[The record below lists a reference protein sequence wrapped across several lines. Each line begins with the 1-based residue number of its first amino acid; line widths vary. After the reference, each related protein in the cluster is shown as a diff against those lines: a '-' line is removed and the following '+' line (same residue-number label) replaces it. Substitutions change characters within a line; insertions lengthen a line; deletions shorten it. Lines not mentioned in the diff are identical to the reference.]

1 MVRKLVFHAHQEAR
15 VATDETPMEHGS
27 ISSVQIRV
35 SSVASTSCRDELR
48 ADHFP
53 PVALRQNPEH
63 RQRPLFW
70 LFLVLLFGFGWCM
83 VATAAQPNI
92 LLIVSDDQ
100 GWPDLGCIG
109 TKAIQTPHLDKL
121 ASEGVRL
128 TNYYVTWPAC
138 TPSRGSILTGRHPLR
153 NGLYDMVRNDL
164 VNFGHRYSAE
174 EYATSPEMTIG
185 LDPREK
191 TLGDMLHAAGYRCGM
206 VGKWDMGQAK
216 RYLPLQRG
224 FDFFYGHG
232 NNGIDYYTHERYGV
246 HSMFAGNDR
255 TKADQGTYATD
266 LFEREALRFIRDAE
280 NTSPKRERGAAQ
292 PWFLYLCFNAPHG
305 ASSFG
310 ADEKNP
316 KSRTGVQAPD
326 EYVTKYA
333 DAKLPDNLK
342 RYYAAVTRMDA
353 AIGEV
358 LTLIRDRGEEQNTLV
373 IFQSDNGGSGNGGNA
388 PLRGQKSTLWEGGLR
403 IPFIARWPGKIPAGR
418 VSDDFLT
425 TLELLP
431 TLAAAAGAK
440 TPEGVTLDGYDML
453 PTLAGKSPSPR
464 TEMFWEF
471 RGQKA
476 ARIGNYKWLES
487 KQGNGLFDLASDL
500 GEKEDLSDKL
510 PDVAAKINARWT
522 AWRKQMDQ
530 AEPRGPFRDY

>member
-1 MVRKLVFHAHQEAR
+1 MKSNSR
-15 VATDETPMEHGS
+15 VPIIVS
-27 ISSVQIRV
+27 PPWCSS
-35 SSVASTSCRDELR
+35 CLR
-48 ADHFP
+48 G
-53 PVALRQNPEH
+53 
-63 RQRPLFW
+63 LFR
-70 LFLVLLFGFGWCM
+70 LVLAIFLADVFS
-83 VATAAQPNI
+83 AKHAAADNQTGKPNI

-109 TKAIQTPHLDKL
+109 SKPIQTPHLDRIAK
-121 ASEGVRL
+121 EGVRL

-164 VNFGHRYSAE
+164 VNYGHRYSEA

-185 LDPREK
+185 LDPWEQ
-191 TLGDMLHAAGYRCGM
+191 TLGDVLRRGGYRCGM

-224 FDFFYGHG
+224 FDFFYGLG
-232 NNGIDYYTHERYGV
+232 NNGIDYYTHERYGI
-246 HSMFAGNDR
+246 HSMFAGNAR

-266 LFEREALRFIRDAE
+266 LFEREALRFV
-280 NTSPKRERGAAQ
+280 RESGQQ

-310 ADEKNP
+310 SDEKNP
-316 KSRTGVQAPD
+316 KSRSGVQAPR
-326 EYVTKYA
+326 EYIAKYA
-333 DAKLPDNLK
+333 DSKVPENLK
-342 RYYAAVTRMDA
+342 RYYAAVTRMDD
-353 AIGEV
+353 AIGAILKLLDDTQQAE
-358 LTLIRDRGEEQNTLV
+358 NTLV

-403 IPFIARWPGKIPAGR
+403 VPFVARWPGKIPAGR
-418 VSDDFLT
+418 VSDEFAT

-431 TLAAAAGAK
+431 TLSAASRIQP
-440 TPEGVTLDGYDML
+440 PEGVMLDGYNL
-453 PTLAGKSPSPR
+453 RPVLAGQSPSPR
-464 TEMFWEF
+464 KEMFWEF

-476 ARIGNYKWLES
+476 ARVGNYKWIDAERAS
-487 KQGNGLFDLASDL
+487 GLYDLASDI
-500 GEKEDLSDKL
+500 GETEDLSAKL
-510 PDVAAKINARWT
+510 PQVATDIAARWA
-522 AWRKQMDQ
+522 AWWKSMDA